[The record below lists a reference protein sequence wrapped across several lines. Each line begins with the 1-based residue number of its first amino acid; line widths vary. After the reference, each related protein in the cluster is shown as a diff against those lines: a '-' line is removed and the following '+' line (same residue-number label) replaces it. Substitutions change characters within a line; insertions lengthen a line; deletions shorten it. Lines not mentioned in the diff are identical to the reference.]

1 MLILFFPDYY
11 NHSMLLIIKKF
22 DVYAPFDDLG
32 NEFLSPNV
40 FSISTSNHTIVIVF
54 NYDFPTIDFF
64 LIIELRLMRELDNFN
79 KGE

>member
-1 MLILFFPDYY
+1 MHL
-11 NHSMLLIIKKF
+11 SIKNF

-54 NYDFPTIDFF
+54 NYDFLTIDVF
-64 LIIELRLMRELDNFN
+64 LNFELRLMRELYNVN